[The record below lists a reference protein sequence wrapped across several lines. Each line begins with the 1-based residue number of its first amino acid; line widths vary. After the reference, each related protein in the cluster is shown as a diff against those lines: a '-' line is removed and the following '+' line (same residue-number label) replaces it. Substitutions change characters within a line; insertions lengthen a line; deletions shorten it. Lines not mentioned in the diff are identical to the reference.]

1 MIKKNVITFL
11 YTLSSIFVALG
22 ISWAI
27 LIKAN
32 FFYSYWHEYGGIKET
47 IEYFAPKN
55 QHISGF
61 ELTTKEQRSNAFKEI
76 NYAVH
81 FSSKNLKDIA
91 FTTKNKVPQL
101 LLHKREIIHLQDVS
115 NIINILFFL
124 IIIFFL
130 FWCLILIQIM
140 KTDYPLPS
148 IKNQALII
156 TASLVVLSLI
166 IIIIGA
172 TDVFYWLHEVI
183 FPQNNQ
189 WFFYYED
196 SLMSTL
202 MSAPDLFGWI
212 ALEWLVL
219 FVVCFY
225 ILQFLTL
232 KITRKINEVIYRQK
246 S

>member
-1 MIKKNVITFL
+1 MIKKNVIAFL
-11 YTLSSIFVALG
+11 YTLSSIFVVLG

-81 FSSKNLKDIA
+81 FSSKNLKDIT

-101 LLHKREIIHLQDVS
+101 LLHEREIIHLKDVA

-124 IIIFFL
+124 IIIYFIC
-130 FWCLILIQIM
+130 WCFILILIM
-140 KTDYPLPS
+140 KNAYPIPS
-148 IKNQALII
+148 IKTQGLII
-156 TASLVVLSLI
+156 TALLIVLSLI
-166 IIIIGA
+166 VIIIGA

-183 FPQNNQ
+183 FPQDHQ

-219 FVVCFY
+219 FVACFY
-225 ILQFLTL
+225 VVQFLTL
-232 KITRKINEVIYRQK
+232 RIAHKLNTAIYRQ
-246 S
+246 SS